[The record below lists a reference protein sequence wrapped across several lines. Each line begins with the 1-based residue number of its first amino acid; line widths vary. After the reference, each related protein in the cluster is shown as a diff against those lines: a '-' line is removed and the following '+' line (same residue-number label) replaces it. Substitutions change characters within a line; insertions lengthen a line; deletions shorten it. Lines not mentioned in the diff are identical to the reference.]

1 MKLNGWRCNMSF
13 FNPVN
18 LDELANR
25 NIGVRKNIG
34 NISFK
39 WDGKRWKKP
48 TATDLFEDVTDEDL
62 NSVLEL
68 VEAIKKNKSDL
79 ETIKNNLKAEFNN
92 DKTQVR
98 FKNGDGTYTD
108 WTQIKGEKG
117 DVGATFT
124 LSSDEKTLTINT

>member
-1 MKLNGWRCNMSF
+1 MKLNGWRCNMF

-18 LDELANR
+18 LDELVNR
-25 NIGVRKNIG
+25 NIGIRKTIG

-79 ETIKNNLKAEFNN
+79 EAIKNNLKVEFNN

-108 WTQIKGEKG
+108 WAQLKGDKG
-117 DVGATFT
+117 DVGASFT